1 MISVW
6 TWDCKN
12 WLLYILQGRLWCPQ
26 MIKKCFCWSL
36 TRDVQL
42 QQINL
47 DDTIQIQQKTIL
59 FHIKIIKEPRNHWW
73 LQLPADQQPIAT
85 LGTPMVFLHSSF
97 RRRDDLATESAR
109 RKRLGGKSCWVPR
122 TCKLN
127 YYLQRR
133 YLSIQLQFVS
143 LMSFYH
149 QHDKVH
155 VVLEELFILWYG
167 QAFKQVAVNMLIFT
181 QPQIATLHSQLPLE
195 SDCTQ

>member
-85 LGTPMVFLHSSF
+85 PWNPHGFSPLIFPPSRRLGDRVRSQETARRQILLGSQNMQTELLLTKEVSLNSTSICQFDVFLSPAWQSTCCAWGIVHTLIWSSF
-97 RRRDDLATESAR
+97 
-109 RKRLGGKSCWVPR
+109 
-122 TCKLN
+122 
-127 YYLQRR
+127 
-133 YLSIQLQFVS
+133 
-143 LMSFYH
+143 
-149 QHDKVH
+149 
-155 VVLEELFILWYG
+155 
-167 QAFKQVAVNMLIFT
+167 
-181 QPQIATLHSQLPLE
+181 
-195 SDCTQ
+195 